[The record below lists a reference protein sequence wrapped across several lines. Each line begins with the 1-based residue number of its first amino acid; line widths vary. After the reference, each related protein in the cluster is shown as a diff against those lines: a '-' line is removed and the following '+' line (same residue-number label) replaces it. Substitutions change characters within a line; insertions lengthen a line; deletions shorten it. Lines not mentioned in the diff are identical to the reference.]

1 MTAIRPC
8 ISALIMLAML
18 AACGNDAAPQ
28 GVEIVAMRQLVLSVE
43 GEGELQSAKATP
55 LTVPG
60 SQWADRQLVWMLP
73 EGSAVE
79 KGELLARFS
88 ADGGQMQLAQAL
100 LDLQRNAL
108 ARSAKESEL
117 QAGQGRVAVDL
128 AKVAIDLGIAQRYAS
143 ANQDTLARNDVLDAV
158 QDTRFLAAKRDTL
171 QWKRGQ
177 FGRRGGAE
185 LAVLDAQRATYD
197 NSARTRQAD
206 LDALE
211 LRAPHAG
218 VLMLT
223 PDWTGQKPVVGTNL
237 NAGNEFGSLPDT
249 AAMEVELA
257 LPQIEAQGVE
267 VGSVV
272 ELHPVGRPEQTMTSR
287 LSWMASAAK
296 VRSRESPV
304 KYVSMKAS
312 VPAAA
317 IRLYALVPG
326 QRMHARVVLLHRDK
340 ALSVANVALDNDD
353 GRNYVKVREGGSA
366 GGAPFARRELKLGV
380 RGNARS
386 LVLAGLREGEQVL
399 LTPDTDQK
407 PDTATAPVSTPPAAD
422 TLAGQDND
430 KATGA

>member
-1 MTAIRPC
+1 MSAIGRC
-8 ISALIMLAML
+8 ASALIVLATL
-18 AACGNDAAPQ
+18 AACGKDAAPQ
-28 GVEIVAMRQLVLSVE
+28 AVEVVVARKLVLSIE
-43 GEGELQSAKATP
+43 GEGELESARATP

-100 LDLQRNAL
+100 LDLRRNAL

-143 ANQDTLARNDVLDAV
+143 ATMDTLARNDVLDAV
-158 QDTRFLAAKRDTL
+158 QDTRFLGAKRDTL

-177 FGRRGGAE
+177 SGRRGGAE

-223 PDWTGQKPVVGTNL
+223 PDWTGQKPVIGANL

-249 AAMEVELA
+249 AAMEVELV
-257 LPQIEAQGVE
+257 LPQIEAQGVK

-272 ELHPVGRPEQTMTSR
+272 ELHPVGRPGQAMTSR
-287 LSWMASAAK
+287 ISWVASAAK

-304 KYVSMKAS
+304 KYLSMKAS

-317 IRLYALVPG
+317 IRRYALVPG
-326 QRMHARVVLLHRDK
+326 QRMHARVILLRRDK
-340 ALSVANVALDNDD
+340 ALSVANVAIDNDD
-353 GRNYVKVREGGSA
+353 GRNYLQVREGGLPGRA
-366 GGAPFARRELKLGV
+366 AFARREVKLGV

-386 LVLAGLREGEQVL
+386 QVLAGLREGEQVL
-399 LTPDTDQK
+399 LTPDTDHK
-407 PDTATAPVSTPPAAD
+407 PATTADPAAMPSAAD
-422 TLAGQDND
+422 TLAGHDGN
-430 KATGA
+430 KGAGA